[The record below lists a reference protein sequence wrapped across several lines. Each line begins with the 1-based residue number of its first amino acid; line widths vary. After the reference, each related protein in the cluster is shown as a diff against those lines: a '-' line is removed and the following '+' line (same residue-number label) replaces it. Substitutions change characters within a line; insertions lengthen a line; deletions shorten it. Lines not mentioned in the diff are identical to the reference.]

1 MVFKCDRIAGILARM
16 SDTKPGRPPIKN
28 PTKKD
33 KVDLRLPEG
42 MRERLQACADRDGRS
57 MNQQIVHY
65 VEAGM
70 EGLDGRALAQAVMEI
85 REMLARLE
93 GKG

>member
-1 MVFKCDRIAGILARM
+1 MVFKCDRIAGILAAM
-16 SDTKPGRPPIKN
+16 SETKRGRPPVEN
-28 PTKKD
+28 PLKKE

-65 VEAGM
+65 VEAGL
-70 EGLDGRALAQAVMEI
+70 EGMDGKSLAKAVLEI
-85 REMLARLE
+85 CQMLADLK